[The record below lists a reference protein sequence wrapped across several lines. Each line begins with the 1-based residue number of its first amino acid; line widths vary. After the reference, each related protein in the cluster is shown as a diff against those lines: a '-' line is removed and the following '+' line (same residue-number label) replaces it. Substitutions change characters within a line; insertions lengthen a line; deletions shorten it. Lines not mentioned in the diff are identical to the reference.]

1 MKTGTG
7 KQGHEDVAFL
17 ALRRVAKR
25 YPDGTNAV
33 SGLDLEIHRGE
44 ILVLIGPSGCGK
56 TTTLRMINRL
66 VEPTEGEITI
76 GGEDTSL
83 LDPVV
88 LRRRI
93 GYVIQGIGL
102 FPHLRVRD
110 NVSVVPRLKGV
121 ARLEIPEKVRQTLEL
136 VGLPLEEYGDRW
148 PSDLSGGQKQR
159 VGVARALAGDPE
171 IILMDEPFG
180 ALDPITRIGL
190 QDELLSL
197 QERLR
202 KTVVF
207 VTHDINEAMKMGDR
221 VAIMRDGRVVQVN
234 SPLDLLAKPAD
245 EFIAD
250 FVGAGNPLSLFRYL
264 KIRDVP
270 IRTENL
276 PVVVAT
282 STKEE
287 ALEAAEKSRLKYCKD
302 RLVFVCDGDRIIGCC
317 NVDSQRFASAKDI
330 SECIEP
336 VTHIHKNSTLQE
348 ALGLMIS
355 AGIANIVV
363 TGDKDSFLGILSFI
377 DMTDFLQMHQEEE
390 TSKSKQEL
398 RKCPETGG

>member
-1 MKTGTG
+1 MKQTG
-7 KQGHEDVAFL
+7 FL
-17 ALRRVAKR
+17 SLKGVTKR
-25 YPDGTNAV
+25 YPDGTTAV
-33 SGLDLEIHRGE
+33 SGLDLDILRRE

-66 VEPTEGEITI
+66 VEPTEGEILI
-76 GGEDTSL
+76 DGKPTSS
-83 LDPVV
+83 LDPVI

-102 FPHLRVRD
+102 FPHLRVKD

-121 ARLEIPEKVRQTLEL
+121 PREKIPGKVRESLDL
-136 VGLPLEEYGDRW
+136 VGLPLEEYGHRW

-221 VAIMRDGRVVQVN
+221 VAIMREGTIVQVDR
-234 SPLDLLAKPAD
+234 PLDLLARPVD
-245 EFIAD
+245 DFVAD
-250 FVGAGNPLSLFRYL
+250 FVGAGNPLALFRYL
-264 KIRDVP
+264 KIREVP
-270 IRTENL
+270 LRTENL
-276 PVVVAT
+276 PVVGPD

-287 ALEAAEKSRLKYCKD
+287 ALEAARNTPLKYCKD
-302 RLVFVCDGDRIIGCC
+302 RLVFICDKRKVVGCC
-317 NVDSQRFASAKDI
+317 NVDNRRFREAATLA
-330 SECIEP
+330 ECIEP
-336 VTHIHKNSTLQE
+336 VTHIHRNSTLQE

-355 AGIANIVV
+355 SGIANIVV
-363 TGDKDSFLGILSFI
+363 SGDGDEFLGILSFV
-377 DMTDFLQMHQEEE
+377 DMTDFLQMQQGAESVQE
-390 TSKSKQEL
+390 T
-398 RKCPETGG
+398 R

>member
-1 MKTGTG
+1 MKQTG
-7 KQGHEDVAFL
+7 FL
-17 ALRRVAKR
+17 SLKGVTKR
-25 YPDGTNAV
+25 YPDGTTAV
-33 SGLDLEIHRGE
+33 SGLDLDILRGE

-66 VEPTEGEITI
+66 VEPTGGEILI
-76 GGEDTSL
+76 DGEPTSG
-83 LDPVV
+83 LDPVI

-102 FPHLRVRD
+102 FPHLRVKD

-121 ARLEIPEKVRQTLEL
+121 PREKIPGKVRESLDL
-136 VGLPLEEYGDRW
+136 VGLPLEEYGHRW

-221 VAIMRDGRVVQVN
+221 VAIMREGTIVQVDR
-234 SPLDLLAKPAD
+234 PLDLLARPVD
-245 EFIAD
+245 DFVAD
-250 FVGAGNPLSLFRYL
+250 FVGAGNPLALFRYL
-264 KIRDVP
+264 KIREVP
-270 IRTENL
+270 LRTENL
-276 PVVVAT
+276 PVVGPD

-287 ALEAAEKSRLKYCKD
+287 ALEAARNTPLKYCKD
-302 RLVFVCDGDRIIGCC
+302 RLVFICDKKKVVGCC
-317 NVDSQRFASAKDI
+317 NVDNRRFREAATLA
-330 SECIEP
+330 ECIEP
-336 VTHIHKNSTLQE
+336 VTHIHRNSTLQE

-355 AGIANIVV
+355 SGIANIVV
-363 TGDKDSFLGILSFI
+363 SGDGDEFLGILSFV
-377 DMTDFLQMHQEEE
+377 DMTDFLQMQQGAESVQE
-390 TSKSKQEL
+390 T
-398 RKCPETGG
+398 R

>member
-1 MKTGTG
+1 MGPGTG
-7 KQGHEDVAFL
+7 NTHIDSEIL
-17 ALRRVAKR
+17 LSLRGVTKR
-25 YPDGTNAV
+25 YPDGTTAV
-33 SGLDLEIHRGE
+33 SGLDLDIRRGE

-66 VEPTEGEITI
+66 VEPTEGEIFI
-76 GGEDTSL
+76 GGQMTRRM
-83 LDPVV
+83 DPVV

-121 ARLEIPEKVRQTLEL
+121 PRAEIPEKVRQTLEL
-136 VGLPLEEYGDRW
+136 VGLPIEEYGDRW
-148 PSDLSGGQKQR
+148 PSDLSGGQQQR

-197 QERLR
+197 QESLR

-221 VAIMRDGRVVQVN
+221 VAIMKDGKVVQVDP
-234 SPLDLLAKPAD
+234 PLVLLAKPAGD
-245 EFIAD
+245 FIAD

-270 IRTENL
+270 LRTEDL
-276 PVVVAT
+276 PVIPSLA
-282 STKEE
+282 SREA
-287 ALEAAEKSRLKYCKD
+287 ALEAASRSRLKYCKD
-302 RLVFVCDGDRIIGCC
+302 RLVFVCDDGRVVGCC
-317 NVDSQRFASAKDI
+317 NVDSHRFAVAESLA
-330 SECIEP
+330 ECIEP
-336 VTHIHKNSTLQE
+336 VTHIHRNSTLQE

-355 AGIANIVV
+355 GGIANIVV
-363 TGDKDSFLGILSFI
+363 TGDRDAFLGILSFV
-377 DMTDFLQMHQEEE
+377 DMTDFLQMQQEDGEKELSEE
-390 TSKSKQEL
+390 AAPKS
-398 RKCPETGG
+398 GG

>member
-1 MKTGTG
+1 MNAETG
-7 KQGHEDVAFL
+7 KRGQEDMAFL
-17 ALRRVAKR
+17 SLRGVTKR
-25 YPDGTNAV
+25 YGDGTNAV
-33 SGLDLEIHRGE
+33 SGLDLDIYRGE

-66 VEPTEGEITI
+66 VEPTEGTITI
-76 GGEDTSL
+76 DGEDTSL
-83 LDPVV
+83 LDPVM

-102 FPHLRVRD
+102 FPHLRVRE

-121 ARLEIPEKVRQTLEL
+121 SRAEIPEKVRQTMEL

-148 PSDLSGGQKQR
+148 PADLSGGQKQR

-221 VAIMRDGRVVQVN
+221 VAIMRDGRVVQVDR
-234 SPLDLLAKPAD
+234 PLELLAKPAD
-245 EFIAD
+245 DFIAD

-264 KIRDVP
+264 KIRDVRL
-270 IRTENL
+270 RTENL
-276 PVVVAT
+276 PVVGPSA
-282 STKEE
+282 TKEE
-287 ALEAAEKSRLKYCKD
+287 ALAATEKSPLKYCKD
-302 RLVFVCDGDRIIGCC
+302 RLVFVCDGDRVIGCC
-317 NVDSQRFASAKDI
+317 NVDSHRFANAKDI
-330 SECIEP
+330 SRCIEP

-363 TGDKDSFLGILSFI
+363 TGDADTFMGILSFV

-390 TSKSKQEL
+390 NHES
-398 RKCPETGG
+398 

>member
-1 MKTGTG
+1 MKQTG
-7 KQGHEDVAFL
+7 FL
-17 ALRRVAKR
+17 SLKGVTKR
-25 YPDGTNAV
+25 YPDGTTAV
-33 SGLDLEIHRGE
+33 SGLDLDILRRE

-66 VEPTEGEITI
+66 VEPTEGEILI
-76 GGEDTSL
+76 DGKPTSS
-83 LDPVV
+83 LDPVI

-102 FPHLRVRD
+102 FPHLRVKD

-121 ARLEIPEKVRQTLEL
+121 PREKIPGKVRESLDL
-136 VGLPLEEYGDRW
+136 VGLPLEEYGHRW

-221 VAIMRDGRVVQVN
+221 VAIMREGTIVQVDR
-234 SPLDLLAKPAD
+234 PLDLLARPVD
-245 EFIAD
+245 DFVAD
-250 FVGAGNPLSLFRYL
+250 FVGAGNPLALFRYL
-264 KIRDVP
+264 KIREVP
-270 IRTENL
+270 LRTENL
-276 PVVVAT
+276 PVVGPD

-287 ALEAAEKSRLKYCKD
+287 ALEAARKTPLKYCKD
-302 RLVFVCDGDRIIGCC
+302 RLVFICDKKKVVGCC
-317 NVDSQRFASAKDI
+317 NVDNRRFREAATLA
-330 SECIEP
+330 ECIEP
-336 VTHIHKNSTLQE
+336 VTHIHRNSTLQE

-355 AGIANIVV
+355 SGIANIVV
-363 TGDKDSFLGILSFI
+363 SGDGDEFLGILSFV
-377 DMTDFLQMHQEEE
+377 DMTDFLQMQQGAESVQE
-390 TSKSKQEL
+390 T
-398 RKCPETGG
+398 R

>member
-1 MKTGTG
+1 MKQTGFLSLR
-7 KQGHEDVAFL
+7 DVT
-17 ALRRVAKR
+17 KR
-25 YPDGTNAV
+25 YPDGTTAV
-33 SGLDLEIHRGE
+33 SGLDLDILRGE

-66 VEPTEGEITI
+66 VEPTEGEILI
-76 GGEDTSL
+76 DGKPTSS
-83 LDPVV
+83 LDPVI

-102 FPHLRVRD
+102 FPHLRVKD

-121 ARLEIPEKVRQTLEL
+121 PREKIPGKVRESLDL
-136 VGLPLEEYGDRW
+136 VGLPLEEYGHRW

-221 VAIMRDGRVVQVN
+221 VAIMREGTIVQVDR
-234 SPLDLLAKPAD
+234 PLDLLARPVD
-245 EFIAD
+245 DFVAD
-250 FVGAGNPLSLFRYL
+250 FVGAGNPLALFRYL
-264 KIRDVP
+264 KIREVP
-270 IRTENL
+270 LRTENL
-276 PVVVAT
+276 PVVGPD

-287 ALEAAEKSRLKYCKD
+287 ALEAARKTPLKYCKD
-302 RLVFVCDGDRIIGCC
+302 RLVFICDKRKVVGCC
-317 NVDSQRFASAKDI
+317 NVDNRRFREAATLA
-330 SECIEP
+330 ECIEP
-336 VTHIHKNSTLQE
+336 VTHIHRNSTLQE

-355 AGIANIVV
+355 SGIANIVV
-363 TGDKDSFLGILSFI
+363 SGDGDEFLGILSFV
-377 DMTDFLQMHQEEE
+377 DMTDFLQMQQGAESVQE
-390 TSKSKQEL
+390 T
-398 RKCPETGG
+398 R

>member
-1 MKTGTG
+1 MNTGTG
-7 KQGHEDVAFL
+7 KQGQEDKTFL
-17 ALRRVAKR
+17 SLKGVTKR
-25 YPDGTNAV
+25 YSDGTSAV
-33 SGLDLEIHRGE
+33 SELDLDIHRGE

-76 GGEDTSL
+76 DGEDTSL
-83 LDPVV
+83 HDPVV

-102 FPHLRVRD
+102 FPHLRVRE

-121 ARLEIPEKVRQTLEL
+121 SRTEIPEKVRQTLEL

-221 VAIMRDGRVVQVN
+221 VAIMVDGRVVQVDR
-234 SPLDLLAKPAD
+234 PLDLLAKPAD
-245 EFIAD
+245 DFIAD

-270 IRTENL
+270 LRTENL
-276 PVVVAT
+276 PVVGPEAT
-282 STKEE
+282 KIQ
-287 ALEAAEKSRLKYCKD
+287 ALEAADKSRLKYCKD
-302 RLVFVCDGDRIIGCC
+302 RLVFICKDGKSIGCC
-317 NVDSQRFASAKDI
+317 NVDSNRFAAAENLSG
-330 SECIEP
+330 CIEP
-336 VTHIHKNSTLQE
+336 VTHIHRNSTLQE

-363 TGDKDSFLGILSFI
+363 TGDDDAFLGILSFV

-390 TSKSKQEL
+390 TEVEGVS
-398 RKCPETGG
+398 PEKAEEKG

>member
-1 MKTGTG
+1 MNAGTG

-17 ALRRVAKR
+17 SLRGVAKR
-25 YPDGTNAV
+25 YADGTSAV
-33 SGLDLEIHRGE
+33 SGVDLDIHRGE

-66 VEPTEGEITI
+66 VEPTEGTITI
-76 GGEDTSL
+76 DGEDTSL

-102 FPHLRVRD
+102 FPHLRVRE

-121 ARLEIPEKVRQTLEL
+121 PRAEIPEKVRQTLEL
-136 VGLPLEEYGDRW
+136 VGLPLDEYGERW
-148 PSDLSGGQKQR
+148 PADLSGGQKQR
-159 VGVARALAGDPE
+159 VGVARALAGNPE

-221 VAIMRDGRVVQVN
+221 VAIMRNGRIVQVDR
-234 SPLDLLAKPAD
+234 PLELLAKPTD
-245 EFIAD
+245 DFIAD
-250 FVGAGNPLSLFRYL
+250 FVGAGNPLSLFRYI

-270 IRTENL
+270 LRTENL
-276 PVVVAT
+276 PVVGPEA
-282 STKEE
+282 TKEE
-287 ALEAAEKSRLKYCKD
+287 AVEATEKSPLKYCKD
-302 RLVFVCDGDRIIGCC
+302 RLVFVCDGDRVIGCC
-317 NVDSQRFASAKDI
+317 NIDSHRFATVKDI
-330 SECIEP
+330 SGCIEP

-363 TGDKDSFLGILSFI
+363 TGDKDVFMGILSFV

-390 TSKSKQEL
+390 NHESRKIL
-398 RKCPETGG
+398 RKNPGTRG

>member
-1 MKTGTG
+1 MKQTG
-7 KQGHEDVAFL
+7 FL
-17 ALRRVAKR
+17 SLKGVTKR
-25 YPDGTNAV
+25 YPDGTTAV
-33 SGLDLEIHRGE
+33 SGLDLDILRRE

-66 VEPTEGEITI
+66 VEPTEGEILI
-76 GGEDTSL
+76 DGKPTSS
-83 LDPVV
+83 LDPVI

-102 FPHLRVRD
+102 FPHLRVKD

-121 ARLEIPEKVRQTLEL
+121 PREKIPGKVRESLDL
-136 VGLPLEEYGDRW
+136 VGLPLEEYGHRW

-221 VAIMRDGRVVQVN
+221 VAIMREGTIVQVDR
-234 SPLDLLAKPAD
+234 PLDLLARPVD
-245 EFIAD
+245 DFVAD
-250 FVGAGNPLSLFRYL
+250 FVGAGNPLALFRYL
-264 KIRDVP
+264 KIREVP
-270 IRTENL
+270 LRTENL
-276 PVVVAT
+276 PVVGPD

-287 ALEAAEKSRLKYCKD
+287 ALEAARKTPLKYCKD
-302 RLVFVCDGDRIIGCC
+302 RLVFICDKRKVVGCC
-317 NVDSQRFASAKDI
+317 NVDNRRFREAATLA
-330 SECIEP
+330 ECIEP
-336 VTHIHKNSTLQE
+336 VTHIHRNSTLQE

-355 AGIANIVV
+355 SGIANIVV
-363 TGDKDSFLGILSFI
+363 SGDGDEFLGILSFV
-377 DMTDFLQMHQEEE
+377 DMTDFLQMQQGAESVQE
-390 TSKSKQEL
+390 T
-398 RKCPETGG
+398 R

>member
-1 MKTGTG
+1 MKQTG
-7 KQGHEDVAFL
+7 FL
-17 ALRRVAKR
+17 SLKGVTKR
-25 YPDGTNAV
+25 YPDGTTAV
-33 SGLDLEIHRGE
+33 SGLDLDILRRE

-66 VEPTEGEITI
+66 VEPTEGEILI
-76 GGEDTSL
+76 DGKPTSS
-83 LDPVV
+83 LDPVI

-102 FPHLRVRD
+102 FPHLRVKD

-121 ARLEIPEKVRQTLEL
+121 PREKIPGKVRESLDL
-136 VGLPLEEYGDRW
+136 VGLPLEEYGHRW

-221 VAIMRDGRVVQVN
+221 VAIMREGTIVQVDR
-234 SPLDLLAKPAD
+234 PLDLLARPVD
-245 EFIAD
+245 DFVAD
-250 FVGAGNPLSLFRYL
+250 FVGAGNPLALFRYL
-264 KIRDVP
+264 KIREVP
-270 IRTENL
+270 LRTENL
-276 PVVVAT
+276 PVVGPD

-287 ALEAAEKSRLKYCKD
+287 ALEAARKTPLKYCKD
-302 RLVFVCDGDRIIGCC
+302 RLVFICDKRKVVGCC
-317 NVDSQRFASAKDI
+317 NVDNRRFREASTLA
-330 SECIEP
+330 ECIEP
-336 VTHIHKNSTLQE
+336 VTHIHRNSTLQE

-355 AGIANIVV
+355 SGIANIVV
-363 TGDKDSFLGILSFI
+363 SGDGDEFLGILSFV
-377 DMTDFLQMHQEEE
+377 DMTDFLQMQQGDESVQE
-390 TSKSKQEL
+390 T
-398 RKCPETGG
+398 R

>member
-1 MKTGTG
+1 MKQAG
-7 KQGHEDVAFL
+7 FL
-17 ALRRVAKR
+17 SLRGVTKR
-25 YPDGTNAV
+25 YPDGTTAV
-33 SGLDLEIHRGE
+33 SGLDLDIMRGE

-66 VEPTEGEITI
+66 VEPTGGEILI
-76 GGEDTSL
+76 DGEPTSG
-83 LDPVV
+83 LDPVI

-102 FPHLRVRD
+102 FPHLRVKD

-121 ARLEIPEKVRQTLEL
+121 PGDKIPDKVRESLDL
-136 VGLPLEEYGDRW
+136 VGLPLEEYGHRW

-180 ALDPITRIGL
+180 ALDPLTRIGL

-197 QERLR
+197 QERLQ

-221 VAIMRDGRVVQVN
+221 VAIMREGSIVQVDR
-234 SPLDLLAKPAD
+234 PLDLLARPVD
-245 EFIAD
+245 DFVAD
-250 FVGAGNPLSLFRYL
+250 FVGAGNPLALFRYL
-264 KIRDVP
+264 KIREVP
-270 IRTENL
+270 LRTEGL
-276 PVVVAT
+276 PVVEPK

-287 ALEAAEKSRLKYCKD
+287 ALEAARKTPLKYCKD
-302 RLVFVCDGDRIIGCC
+302 RLVFICENGKVAGCC
-317 NVDSQRFASAKDI
+317 NIDGRRFREASALA
-330 SECIEP
+330 ECIEP

-355 AGIANIVV
+355 SGIANIVV
-363 TGDKDSFLGILSFI
+363 VGDGDEFLGILSFV
-377 DMTDFLQMHQEEE
+377 DMTDFLQMQQDAESVDEA
-390 TSKSKQEL
+390 
-398 RKCPETGG
+398 R

>member
-1 MKTGTG
+1 MKQTG
-7 KQGHEDVAFL
+7 FL
-17 ALRRVAKR
+17 SLKGVTKR
-25 YPDGTNAV
+25 YPDGTTAV
-33 SGLDLEIHRGE
+33 SGLDLDILRRE

-66 VEPTEGEITI
+66 VEPTEGEILI
-76 GGEDTSL
+76 DGKPTSS
-83 LDPVV
+83 LDPVI

-102 FPHLRVRD
+102 FPHLRVKD

-121 ARLEIPEKVRQTLEL
+121 PREKIPGKVRESLDL
-136 VGLPLEEYGDRW
+136 VGLPLEEYGHRW

-221 VAIMRDGRVVQVN
+221 VAIMREGTIVQVDR
-234 SPLDLLAKPAD
+234 PLDLLARPVD
-245 EFIAD
+245 DFVAD
-250 FVGAGNPLSLFRYL
+250 FVGAGNPLALFRYL
-264 KIRDVP
+264 KIREVP
-270 IRTENL
+270 LRTENL
-276 PVVVAT
+276 PVVGPD

-287 ALEAAEKSRLKYCKD
+287 ALEAARNTPLKYCKD
-302 RLVFVCDGDRIIGCC
+302 RLVFICDKKKVVGCC
-317 NVDSQRFASAKDI
+317 NVDNRRFREAATLA
-330 SECIEP
+330 ECIEP
-336 VTHIHKNSTLQE
+336 VTHIHRNSTLQE

-355 AGIANIVV
+355 SGIANIVV
-363 TGDKDSFLGILSFI
+363 SGDGDEFLGILSFV
-377 DMTDFLQMHQEEE
+377 DMTDFLQMQQGAESVQE
-390 TSKSKQEL
+390 T
-398 RKCPETGG
+398 R